1 MLSNFLEYLSDNYPG
16 EEDQMPSLSELSK
29 ALGISLSTLREQLE
43 VARVLG
49 FIEIKP
55 RAGMR
60 TLPYNFSNTVKLS
73 TCYGIKRTPS
83 LFKQYTS
90 LRNHLELSY
99 WYEAARLI
107 DNTDISEMYAL
118 VSTAKK
124 KLLCI
129 PIELPACEHRRLHM
143 LVYSK
148 LQNPFVI
155 GLLETYWDL
164 FEQFGY
170 LQTPEIDYLEK
181 VWLYHGKIVD
191 AVANNDLALGYNLMR
206 EHMDLF
212 NQRTTNSNAQSF
224 E

>member
-1 MLSNFLEYLSDNYPG
+1 
-16 EEDQMPSLSELSK
+16 
-29 ALGISLSTLREQLE
+29 
-43 VARVLG
+43 
-49 FIEIKP
+49 
-55 RAGMR
+55 
-60 TLPYNFSNTVKLS
+60 
-73 TCYGIKRTPS
+73 
-83 LFKQYTS
+83 
-90 LRNHLELSY
+90 
-99 WYEAARLI
+99 
-107 DNTDISEMYAL
+107 
-118 VSTAKK
+118 
-124 KLLCI
+124 
-129 PIELPACEHRRLHM
+129 M